1 MLAGLSTQ
9 AAFAQNE
16 PSAGDVAQARELFNR
31 GLRQRE
37 GGDAGAALEKF
48 KAALSLVRTPIVALE
63 LGRTYTQ
70 LGKLIE
76 ARETFL
82 SIARI
87 PVRSEETARS
97 TAARNQSASLADE
110 IRVRLASVTIR
121 VTWAGSVA
129 GAGSGAVTVSVDGA
143 AIPGEALATARLVDP
158 GVHGIVAKAADG
170 TTSETRVDLRE
181 GEAREVELT
190 LGAAPPS
197 IRAAGAPLAA
207 GGTESADSTPAAKAS
222 TAMSPVVYAGIG
234 LAGAGVIAGT
244 VTGLLAISKES
255 SISDACR
262 GGLGCPNSIHED
274 LQAGRTMGDVST
286 VSFAAAGAGAIVA
299 ILGVVLSGHKE
310 APGAKAG
317 RFTPWLAPNV
327 AGIRGAF

>member
-1 MLAGLSTQ
+1 MARTLASRTFSLIFIGCVMLAGLSTE

-16 PSAGDVAQARELFNR
+16 PAAGDVAQDRELFQR

-63 LGRTYTQ
+63 LGRADTQ

-76 ARETFL
+76 AREAVL
-82 SIARI
+82 STARI
-87 PVRSEETARS
+87 PVRSEETGRS

-170 TTSETRVDLRE
+170 TTPETRVDL
-181 GEAREVELT
+181 T
-190 LGAAPPS
+190 AA
-197 IRAAGAPLAA
+197 
-207 GGTESADSTPAAKAS
+207 
-222 TAMSPVVYAGIG
+222 
-234 LAGAGVIAGT
+234 
-244 VTGLLAISKES
+244 
-255 SISDACR
+255 
-262 GGLGCPNSIHED
+262 
-274 LQAGRTMGDVST
+274 
-286 VSFAAAGAGAIVA
+286 
-299 ILGVVLSGHKE
+299 E
-310 APGAKAG
+310 APEDDH
-317 RFTPWLAPNV
+317 TL
-327 AGIRGAF
+327 

>member
-1 MLAGLSTQ
+1 MARTLASRTFSLIFIGCVMLAGLSTE

-16 PSAGDVAQARELFNR
+16 PAAGDVAQDRELFQR

-121 VTWAGSVA
+121 LTSAGSVA

-143 AIPGEALATARLVDP
+143 ALPGEAL
-158 GVHGIVAKAADG
+158 
-170 TTSETRVDLRE
+170 
-181 GEAREVELT
+181 
-190 LGAAPPS
+190 
-197 IRAAGAPLAA
+197 
-207 GGTESADSTPAAKAS
+207 STPPLVAPAG
-222 TAMSPVVYAGIG
+222 PGIG
-234 LAGAGVIAGT
+234 PI
-244 VTGLLAISKES
+244 
-255 SISDACR
+255 
-262 GGLGCPNSIHED
+262 
-274 LQAGRTMGDVST
+274 
-286 VSFAAAGAGAIVA
+286 
-299 ILGVVLSGHKE
+299 
-310 APGAKAG
+310 
-317 RFTPWLAPNV
+317 
-327 AGIRGAF
+327 